1 MAYFPYA
8 DAHDTDHADTEALR
22 ENRIQGGPSWMSSDL
37 YRIDA
42 KAEGNPSQAMML
54 GPMFQM
60 LLEDRFKMKFHIESK
75 EAPVYVLTV
84 GKGGP
89 KLQAAKEGGAF
100 ISTVTIRHRG

>member
-1 MAYFPYA
+1 
-8 DAHDTDHADTEALR
+8 
-22 ENRIQGGPSWMSSDL
+22 MSSDL